1 VTNFYYQEIVY
12 PLEGIQNGSWVTK
25 TRVRRAD
32 YTRKIAP
39 ATTWDCNFIVWCGCI
54 ICHMILLE
62 MGKLKFDRVHWLG
75 PGRFAWKDYATNEI
89 SSCS

>member
-12 PLEGIQNGSWVTK
+12 PLGGIQNGSWVTK

-39 ATTWDCNFIVWCGCI
+39 ATT
-54 ICHMILLE
+54 
-62 MGKLKFDRVHWLG
+62 
-75 PGRFAWKDYATNEI
+75 
-89 SSCS
+89 